1 MGKSVLLKR
10 REGFAS
16 GPTPIR
22 DDGSDST
29 EPAELSMRTIKS
41 VAWLRRGGT
50 LLLFAFVI
58 AGALSVFG
66 VNEDRV
72 SASGG
77 GYELA
82 VEYSSVTRPGLE
94 TPWIVSVEKPGGFD
108 GPIELRI
115 TADYFDLFDFNQF
128 YPEPAGMRR
137 DREYVFIEFDPPDG
151 DQLLVSLDA
160 KLSPATQNGTDART
174 AVMVDG
180 SPVVEVSYRTR
191 VMP

>member
-10 REGFAS
+10 RKAS
-16 GPTPIR
+16 VGNATPLKG
-22 DDGSDST
+22 DGSDST
-29 EPAELSMRTIKS
+29 EPANLSMDTIKR
-41 VAWLRRGGT
+41 VAWLRRAGT
-50 LLLFAFVI
+50 LLLFVFVI

-82 VEYSSVTRPGLE
+82 VEYSSVSRPGLE
-94 TPWIVSVEKPGGFD
+94 TPWVVSVTRQGGFD
-108 GPIELRI
+108 GPVELRT

-137 DREYVFIEFDPPDG
+137 DGEYVVTEFDPPEG
-151 DQLLVSLDA
+151 NELMVSLDA

-174 AVMVDG
+174 AVLVDG